1 MGNTKQATCR
11 VQSCCFAPCYFAW
24 HLSPPEEAP
33 PPALL
38 LLHRSREDASP
49 VLRQT
54 RVTDVP
60 PRVTVATLM
69 PPNSFAKLPIPTPD
83 AAAGREASALPV
95 PLKTRVK
102 TASTPRVTVVVL
114 TPQPIAKKPLFRQPI
129 REDASPVLRQTRV
142 MDVPPRVTVATR
154 MSPNSFAKLPI
165 PTPDAA
171 AGKEESVLPVHLK
184 TRVKTA
190 STPRV
195 IVATQIQPNSF
206 AKQPLQS
213 PTPAMTGILPR
224 RAWSRLVSKGTP
236 NVVAKPAQKSAGT
249 HGART
254 TVAMAITQHVF
265 WTTLSRAQSTFTH
278 DASAMWR

>member
-1 MGNTKQATCR
+1 MGERKQAKCR

-33 PPALL
+33 HPALL
-38 LLHRSREDASP
+38 LLHRRREDASP
-49 VLRQT
+49 VPRQT
-54 RVTDVP
+54 RVTDAP

-69 PPNSFAKLPIPTPD
+69 PPNSFAKLPIPTPA

-102 TASTPRVTVVVL
+102 TASTPRV
-114 TPQPIAKKPLFRQPI
+114 I
-129 REDASPVLRQTRV
+129 
-142 MDVPPRVTVATR
+142 VATR
-154 MSPNSFAKLPI
+154 
-165 PTPDAA
+165 
-171 AGKEESVLPVHLK
+171 
-184 TRVKTA
+184 
-190 STPRV
+190 
-195 IVATQIQPNSF
+195 IQPNSF
-206 AKQPLQS
+206 AKQLLQS
-213 PTPAMTGILPR
+213 PTPAMTGTLRR

-254 TVAMAITQHVF
+254 TAAMAITQLVF

>member
-1 MGNTKQATCR
+1 MGRNAKQATCR

-54 RVTDVP
+54 RVTDAP
-60 PRVTVATLM
+60 PRVTVATRM

-83 AAAGREASALPV
+83 AAAGKEESALPV

-102 TASTPRVTVVVL
+102 TASTPRVTV
-114 TPQPIAKKPLFRQPI
+114 
-129 REDASPVLRQTRV
+129 
-142 MDVPPRVTVATR
+142 ATR
-154 MSPNSFAKLPI
+154 
-165 PTPDAA
+165 
-171 AGKEESVLPVHLK
+171 
-184 TRVKTA
+184 
-190 STPRV
+190 
-195 IVATQIQPNSF
+195 IQPNSF

-213 PTPAMTGILPR
+213 PTPAMTGTLRR
-224 RAWSRLVSKGTP
+224 RAWSRLVSKGTL

-254 TVAMAITQHVF
+254 TAAMAITQHVF

>member
-1 MGNTKQATCR
+1 MGNAKQAKCR

-33 PPALL
+33 HPALL
-38 LLHRSREDASP
+38 LLHPSREDASP
-49 VLRQT
+49 VPRQT
-54 RVTDVP
+54 VVTDVP

-142 MDVPPRVTVATR
+142 TVATR
-154 MSPNSFAKLPI
+154 MPPSSFAKLPI
-165 PTPDAA
+165 PTPAAA
-171 AGKEESVLPVHLK
+171 AGKEESALPVPLK

-195 IVATQIQPNSF
+195 IVATRIQPSSF

-213 PTPAMTGILPR
+213 PTPAMTGTLPR

-254 TVAMAITQHVF
+254 TAAMAITQLVF

>member
-1 MGNTKQATCR
+1 MGNAKQAKCR

-49 VLRQT
+49 V
-54 RVTDVP
+54 P
-60 PRVTVATLM
+60 
-69 PPNSFAKLPIPTPD
+69 
-83 AAAGREASALPV
+83 
-95 PLKTRVK
+95 
-102 TASTPRVTVVVL
+102 
-114 TPQPIAKKPLFRQPI
+114 
-129 REDASPVLRQTRV
+129 RQTRV
-142 MDVPPRVTVATR
+142 MDAPPRVTVATR

-165 PTPDAA
+165 PTPDAV
-171 AGKEESVLPVHLK
+171 AGKEESALPVPLK

-195 IVATQIQPNSF
+195 IVATRIQPNSF
-206 AKQPLQS
+206 AKQLLQS
-213 PTPAMTGILPR
+213 PTPAMTGTLPR
-224 RAWSRLVSKGTP
+224 RGWSRLVSKGTP
-236 NVVAKPAQKSAGT
+236 NVVAKPVQKSAGT

-254 TVAMAITQHVF
+254 TAAMAITQHVF

>member
-49 VLRQT
+49 VPRQT
-54 RVTDVP
+54 VVTDAP

-154 MSPNSFAKLPI
+154 
-165 PTPDAA
+165 
-171 AGKEESVLPVHLK
+171 
-184 TRVKTA
+184 
-190 STPRV
+190 
-195 IVATQIQPNSF
+195 IQPSSF

-213 PTPAMTGILPR
+213 PTPAMTGTLPR

-254 TVAMAITQHVF
+254 TAAMAITQLVF